1 MNSLKKLV
9 LTVSALTFNGIAAD
23 IRTEVCV
30 VGGGS
35 GGVAAAL
42 AAAREGA
49 EVVLVEKLPVL
60 GGTSTAGL
68 VSLWGGTPGDTTAC
82 EIYDALKLKGAAGV
96 TRRFG
101 KVPYHCWSIDP
112 ALAYESTTKAQANR
126 VSFDPDAFSDTV
138 LDLLQ
143 SHGVR
148 ILLNTEFRTAEAG
161 EGRVRAV
168 RAVSIDGTE
177 TRIEAKVFIDATG
190 DVYLCRSAG
199 CETVIGESLNGVTLC
214 YRVRKGG
221 NEPEEVIAA
230 KPFKRTSCN
239 HQLPNGDRIINM
251 LPTLAGGEFL
261 RLGYDAALEKCQKLV
276 RRHWAWLRQ
285 GPGEWKDYRF
295 VEEARLLGIREGHRV
310 VGEYVLNATD
320 LSTGIQQ
327 QPHSDMIALASHGV
341 DVHGPKKG
349 IKRVQVK
356 PYGIPYRCLIPR
368 GWKNLLV
375 ACRGASFDRVAAS
388 SVRLSRT
395 MIWIGHA
402 AGIGAA
408 KAAKADVAVAD
419 VDVTTIVKQV
429 GMDRDSVQRLLG
441 NASRAANADKR
452 APTGSK
458 RAVVQGTARHA
469 FLCTDNG
476 LGKILKF
483 DADGRCV
490 WEYPAPRCQDVW
502 ALPNGNVL
510 FTTYNKTGS
519 GVREVTPEKKVV
531 FEFNAKGEIHACQ
544 RLANGN
550 TVLGECGA
558 CRVLEVTPEGNIV
571 RDIPVISKFKNPHYH
586 MRQVRMTGAGTVLV
600 CHPKEFLV
608 REYNLDG
615 SVLRTI
621 KNVGGPFTAI
631 RLSNGNTLIAGG
643 GSGLVTEVDAKG
655 NIVWQLTPADVPEVN
670 LKWVAGL
677 QRLANGNTIV
687 CNWLGHGQYGKGV
700 PLFEVT
706 PDKKVV
712 WMFTDNQTTRS
723 ISSVCL
729 LDAPEGSRR

>member
-1 MNSLKKLV
+1 MDSIKKLV
-9 LTVSALTFNGIAAD
+9 LMTSVLTYSVIAAD
-23 IRTEVCV
+23 LRTDVCV

-49 EVVLVEKLPVL
+49 EVVLVEKLPFL

-68 VSLWGGTPGDTTAC
+68 VSLWGGTPADTTAR

-112 ALAYESTTKAQANR
+112 ALAYESTTKARANR
-126 VSFDPDAFSDTV
+126 VSFDPGALSETV
-138 LDLLQ
+138 HGLLQ
-143 SHGVR
+143 DHGVR
-148 ILLNTEFRTAEAG
+148 ILLNTEFRTADVG
-161 EGRVRAV
+161 ESRVRAI
-168 RAVSIDGTE
+168 RAVSTDGTD

-190 DVYLCRSAG
+190 DVYLCQAAG
-199 CETVIGESLNGVTLC
+199 CKTVIGKSLNGVTLC

-221 NEPEEVIAA
+221 NEPEDVITA

-251 LPTLAGGEFL
+251 LPTLYGEEFL
-261 RLGYDAALEKCQKLV
+261 HLGYDKALKKCQKLV

-295 VEEARLLGIREGHRV
+295 VEAARLLGIREGTRI

-320 LSTGIQQ
+320 LSTGVLQQ
-327 QPHSDMIALASHGV
+327 AHPDMIALASHGV

-349 IKRVQVK
+349 IKRVQVR

-395 MIWIGHA
+395 MMWLGHA

-408 KAAKADVAVAD
+408 MAAKTDVAVGDVAVAK
-419 VDVTTIVKQV
+419 IVKKV
-429 GMDRDSVQRLLG
+429 GMDRDSIQRLVG
-441 NASRAANADKR
+441 QAPGAAKAEKR
-452 APTGSK
+452 TSGGAK

-483 DADGRCV
+483 DAEGRCV

-502 ALPNGNVL
+502 GLPNGNVL

-519 GVREVTPEKKVV
+519 GVREVTPDKKVV
-531 FEFNAKGEIHACQ
+531 FEFNVEGEVHACQ

-558 CRVLEVTPEGNIV
+558 CRVLEVSPEGTIV
-571 RDIPVISKFKNPHYH
+571 RDTPVFSKLNNPHYH
-586 MRQVRMTGAGTVLV
+586 MRQVRRTGDGTVLV
-600 CHPKEFLV
+600 SHPKESLV
-608 REYNLDG
+608 REYTLDG
-615 SVLRTI
+615 SVVRTI
-621 KNVGGPFTAI
+621 TNVGSPFTAV
-631 RLSNGNTLIAGG
+631 RLSNGNTLVAGG
-643 GSGLVTEVDAKG
+643 GAGLVTEVDATGKV
-655 NIVWQLTPADVPEVN
+655 VWQLTSADVPEVD
-670 LKWVAGL
+670 LMWVAGL

-687 CNWLGHGQYGKGV
+687 CNWLGHGKYGKGV

-706 PDKKVV
+706 PEKKVV

-723 ISSVCL
+723 ISSVCV
-729 LDAPEGSRR
+729 LDTPEGSRR